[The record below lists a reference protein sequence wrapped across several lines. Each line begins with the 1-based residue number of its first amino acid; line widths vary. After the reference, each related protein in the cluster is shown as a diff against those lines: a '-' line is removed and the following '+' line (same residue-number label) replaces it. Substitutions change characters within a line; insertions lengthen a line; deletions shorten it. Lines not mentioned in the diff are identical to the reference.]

1 MNTPQRTAINHHH
14 FNHQKY
20 AAVPVIRRTQRRWPD
35 HQITTAPQ
43 WCSVDLRDGNQALP
57 KPMNTAQ
64 KHRLFAQLV
73 KIGFKEIEVGF
84 PAASQPDF
92 DFVRELIEQDLI
104 PDDVTI
110 QVLTQARE
118 DIIARTFES
127 LRGVKRAIVHIYNST
142 SPAQR
147 RYVFASDR
155 NGVRDIAVQGA
166 RHVKQFAEAQPATV
180 WTFQYSPESFTQTEI
195 DFAVEICSAV
205 CDIWRPDQGQPVIIN
220 LPATVE
226 VDTPNVYAD
235 RLEFFGDNFPYR
247 QHVRLSVHTHNDRG
261 CGVAA
266 AELAVMAG
274 ADRVEGTLL
283 GNGERT
289 GNMDI
294 VTMAMNLYSQGVD
307 PQLDF
312 SDIAAIVDCVEA
324 CTDITTHVRHPYV
337 GELVYTAFSG
347 SHQDAIR
354 KGLAQWQALSIT
366 NEQTWDVP
374 YLPIDP
380 QDVGRNYEAVVRVNS
395 QSGKG
400 GVMFALERETGLALP
415 RALQVEF
422 SREIQQRSEAVG
434 GEVSPAE
441 ITEIFRQRYVNR
453 TGPWT
458 LRDYRVET
466 HSSHV
471 LVQAEFDHK
480 DHQADDHVDGA
491 IDGATTAVGEGRGTL
506 EAMVQAISHLTGLQP
521 QIIDYHEHALD
532 SGTTAQAACYLHA
545 SFGERDYWSVGIAED
560 SVRAALA
567 ALVGAANT
575 AANHVTR

>member
-1 MNTPQRTAINHHH
+1 MSTNTRIT
-14 FNHQKY
+14 FNHKKY
-20 AAVPVIRRTQRRWPD
+20 AATPVIPMTRRRWPD
-35 HQITTAPQ
+35 HRITTAPD

-64 KHRLFAQLV
+64 KHRFFAQLV
-73 KIGFKEIEVGF
+73 AVGFKEIEVGF

-92 DFVRELIEQDLI
+92 DFVQELIERDLI

-118 DIIARTFES
+118 DIIARTFEA
-127 LRGVKRAIVHIYNST
+127 LRGVKRAVVHVYNST

-147 RYVFASDR
+147 HYVFATDS

-166 RHVKQFAEAQPATV
+166 RFVKQCATTQPETA

-195 DFAVEICSAV
+195 EVAVEICSAV
-205 CDIWRPDQGQPVIIN
+205 CDIWRPDLGQHVIIN

-226 VDTPNVYAD
+226 VDTPNVFAD
-235 RLEFFGDNFPYR
+235 RIEFFGDKFPYR
-247 QHVRLSVHTHNDRG
+247 DHIRLSVHTHNDRG

-312 SDIAAIVDCVEA
+312 SDMAGLVRCVEE
-324 CTDITTHVRHPYV
+324 CTEITTHVRHPWV

-354 KGLAQWQALSIT
+354 KGLAQWQTPAGT
-366 NEQTWDVP
+366 HRQPWDVP

-380 QDVGRNYEAVVRVNS
+380 QDIGRSYEAVVRVNS

-400 GVMFALERETGLALP
+400 GVTFALERETGLVLP

-422 SREIQQRSEAVG
+422 SREIQQRSEASG

-441 ITEIFRQRYVNR
+441 ITALFRQRYINR

-466 HSSHV
+466 HSPHV
-471 LVQAEFDHK
+471 LVQAFLDHK
-480 DHQADDHVDGA
+480 IGDDADARVT
-491 IDGATTAVGEGRGTL
+491 ATGEGRGVL
-506 EAMVQAISHLTGLQP
+506 EAMVQAVAGVSGLDV
-521 QIIDYHEHALD
+521 QIGAYHEHALD
-532 SGTTAQAACYLHA
+532 TGTTAQAACYLCVQVD
-545 SFGERDYWSVGIAED
+545 GREYWAVGIAED
-560 SVRAALA
+560 TVRAALA
-567 ALVGAANT
+567 AVIGAANR
-575 AANHVTR
+575 ALQP

>member
-1 MNTPQRTAINHHH
+1 MNSQQNSAAFDFR
-14 FNHQKY
+14 KY
-20 AAVPVIRRTQRRWPD
+20 AANPVVAMPRRQWPD
-35 HQITTAPQ
+35 RRINAAPA

-57 KPMNTAQ
+57 TPMNTAQ
-64 KHRLFAQLV
+64 KHRFFAQLV
-73 KIGFKEIEVGF
+73 AIGFKEIEVGF

-92 DFVRELIEQDLI
+92 DFVRELIEGNRI

-127 LRGVKRAIVHIYNST
+127 LRGAKRAIVHVYNST

-147 RYVFASDR
+147 RYVFGSDR

-166 RHVKQFAEAQPATV
+166 RRVQQHAAQQPDTQ
-180 WTFQYSPESFTQTEI
+180 WTFQYSPESFTQTEL
-195 DFAVEICSAV
+195 DFAIEVCSAV
-205 CDIWRPDQGQPVIIN
+205 CDIWRPDHGQPVIIN

-235 RLEFFGDNFPYR
+235 RIEFFCNEFPYR
-247 QHVRLSVHTHNDRG
+247 RHTQISVHTHNDRG

-266 AELAVMAG
+266 AELAVLAG

-294 VTMAMNLYSQGVD
+294 VTMAMNLYSQGID

-312 SDIAAIVDCVEA
+312 SDMAAIVDCVEA
-324 CTDITTHVRHPYV
+324 CTDIAPHVRHPYV

-354 KGLAQWQALSIT
+354 KGLAQRAAGMHDR
-366 NEQTWDVP
+366 TWDVP

-380 QDVGRNYEAVVRVNS
+380 QDIGRSYEAVVRVNS

-400 GVMFALERETGLALP
+400 GVAFMLERESGLQLP

-422 SREIQQRSEAVG
+422 GQQVQRHSETIG
-434 GEVSPAE
+434 GEVSAE
-441 ITEIFRQRYVNR
+441 AIRTLFYQRYVNR
-453 TGPWT
+453 QAPWS
-458 LRDYRVET
+458 LVDYRIET
-466 HSSHV
+466 RAAQVS
-471 LVQAEFDHK
+471 LQCTI
-480 DHQADDHVDGA
+480 A
-491 IDGATTAVGEGRGTL
+491 IDGDPVPLHAEDRGAL
-506 EAMVQAISHLTGLQP
+506 EAMLSAIERHTGDAL
-521 QIIDYHEHALD
+521 DVVAYDEHALAT
-532 SGTTAQAACYLHA
+532 GARAQAASCICLRA
-545 SFGERDYWSVGIAED
+545 GERTAWGVGIDED
-560 SVRAALA
+560 SVRALLA
-567 ALVGAANT
+567 AIVSAFNSIAA
-575 AANHVTR
+575 